1 MPIMKMFKD
10 RADAG
15 NLLANRFKNIKA
27 DIVLGIPRGG
37 VVVAAKLAK
46 YLRLPLDIV
55 VTRKIGAPGH
65 EELALGAVDPDG
77 KVVWDRE
84 LLDQFDLPADRLKLK
99 INDEM
104 EEVKRREKMY
114 RQGKESLSIEDK
126 TVILV
131 DDGMATGST
140 AFAAV
145 KYLKRH
151 RAKIIL
157 AMPVASR
164 EALEKIKN
172 EVKKCIV
179 LETPEHF
186 QAVGQFY
193 EQFMSVPD
201 EEVIQLLRD

>member
-1 MPIMKMFKD
+1 MFKD